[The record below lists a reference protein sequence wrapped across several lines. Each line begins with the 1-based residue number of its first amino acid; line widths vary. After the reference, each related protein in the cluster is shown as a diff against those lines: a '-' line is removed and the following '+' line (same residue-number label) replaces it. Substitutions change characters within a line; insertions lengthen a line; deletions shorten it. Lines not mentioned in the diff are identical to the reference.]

1 MDTNTLIIL
10 LGVATLFVTTIGIG
24 IAVILYLS
32 KKIDDLN
39 DRLTNIEGRLSKIE
53 NKLDISDE
61 RINSTN
67 VKVDYTIPR
76 VERIENI
83 VFTNGVHKKEEQ
95 PAELELQ

>member
-10 LGVATLFVTTIGIG
+10 LGIATLFVTTIGIG

-39 DRLTNIEGRLSKIE
+39 DRMIKLEINTNNQIK
-53 NKLDISDE
+53 DISTNLYL
-61 RINSTN
+61 INDKLGILGFSN
-67 VKVDYTIPR
+67 KS
-76 VERIENI
+76 
-83 VFTNGVHKKEEQ
+83 TNGVHKKEEQ